1 MERPVVRDKRP
12 GTILSSAEKI
22 ETSVLVFVNFCTD
35 IHNRHGRIKFSG
47 LRCDQIGP
55 DLRELTRN
63 QTRIPAHINE
73 ACARPPSC
81 IVRARV
87 CLPDSHRGRENS
99 DKSAT
104 VTRPVYYSSRMT
116 FCAESFYGMKLFYV
130 DAGRGYSFARNVSK
144 LFRYRYPNILTL
156 AFSRTGKSSSSS
168 SWLSILLQ
176 APSPIAGA
184 NIATI
189 YPVGSVIEEFLGN
202 LFFARKS
209 FCPLVDTEEGVKGGG
224 EEGEGG
230 RKGVRRGGR

>member
-1 MERPVVRDKRP
+1 M
-12 GTILSSAEKI
+12 
-22 ETSVLVFVNFCTD
+22 NFCTD

-104 VTRPVYYSSRMT
+104 VTRLVYYSSRMT
-116 FCAESFYGMKLFYV
+116 SCAESFYGMKLFYV
-130 DAGRGYSFARNVSK
+130 DAGRGYSFARNVPK

-156 AFSRTGKSSSSS
+156 ALSRTEVSLPVLPAGCRSFYKRHLRSLKPTSQRYTRSVPSSKN
-168 SWLSILLQ
+168 SWAIYFLL
-176 APSPIAGA
+176 A
-184 NIATI
+184 NH
-189 YPVGSVIEEFLGN
+189 
-202 LFFARKS
+202 FAH
-209 FCPLVDTEEGVKGGG
+209 
-224 EEGEGG
+224 
-230 RKGVRRGGR
+230 

>member
-87 CLPDSHRGRENS
+87 CLSDSHHGRENS

-130 DAGRGYSFARNVSK
+130 NAGRGYSFALDVPK
-144 LFRYRYPNILTL
+144 LTL
-156 AFSRTGKSSSSS
+156 TFSHSPSREQLSLAVLSAGCRSFYKRHLRSLEPTLQRYTRSVPSSKN
-168 SWLSILLQ
+168 SWAIYFLL
-176 APSPIAGA
+176 A
-184 NIATI
+184 NH
-189 YPVGSVIEEFLGN
+189 
-202 LFFARKS
+202 FAH
-209 FCPLVDTEEGVKGGG
+209 
-224 EEGEGG
+224 
-230 RKGVRRGGR
+230 